1 MRPEQGDPAWLWDM
15 IKLREQVMESIGDL
29 TFDEFVN
36 GRDRRDSIV
45 HRLTVPGEA
54 ANRISDALQARY
66 AEVPWRE
73 IVDQR
78 NVLIHA
84 YDQINFRR
92 IWNVTRNELP
102 MLIEQLKRN
111 LSELDPDYPTLTGE
125 PIED

>member
-1 MRPEQGDPAWLWDM
+1 
-15 IKLREQVMESIGDL
+15 MESIGDL

-36 GRDRRDSIV
+36 GRDGRDSIV
-45 HRLTVPGEA
+45 HRLTVLGEA
-54 ANRISDALQARY
+54 ANRISDALQARC

-78 NVLIHA
+78 NVLIRA
-84 YDQINFRR
+84 YDQIDFRR

-102 MLIEQLKRN
+102 MLIEQLKRI